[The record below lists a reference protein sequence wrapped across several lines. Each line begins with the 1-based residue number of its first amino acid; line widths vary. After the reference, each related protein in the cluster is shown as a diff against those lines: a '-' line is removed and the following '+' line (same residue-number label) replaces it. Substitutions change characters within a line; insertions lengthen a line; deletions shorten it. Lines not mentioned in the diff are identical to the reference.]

1 MKEVEILIELEGIGV
16 VQGVLRDD
24 VNPRTYHAFMSN
36 IPFDAN
42 ANTWGK
48 EVYFE
53 TPVSTP
59 LEKGKQ
65 DVEVGDIGYWPPGKA
80 MCLFFGP
87 TPLSPADKPRA
98 ATPVNVIGRITVNI
112 ELLSRVVDGTTIKVR
127 LAE

>member
-1 MKEVEILIELEGIGV
+1 MKEVEIFIELKGIGV

-24 VNPRTYHAFMSN
+24 VNPRTCHAFMSK

-53 TPVSTP
+53 TPVSTSV
-59 LEKGKQ
+59 EKGRQ

-87 TPLSPADKPRA
+87 TPLSPGDKPRA
-98 ATPVNVIGRITVNI
+98 ASSVNVIGRITVNI
-112 ELLSRVVDGTTIKVR
+112 ELLPRVEDGTMINVR